1 MWDNFLGA
9 QTSGGGGYVAAY
21 VPPDWDGALKKQQ
34 LTRRGGRQRGGGA
47 RGKDGG
53 VGGRRE
59 HLWGY
64 DSLEGKCCLPTCL
77 QGCQLYNTHTHTNV
91 HVGGAAH
98 TRMSTHKHADE
109 SARRQIYEMKQR
121 CDWSCFGM
129 FGGFQIFWKILTL
142 TTLVWTGSSLSFCS
156 YKQHQCAFLRKRI
169 RDTWRILTFVSDF
182 RSTHWSRHS
191 VSYRVPVF
199 P

>member
-9 QTSGGGGYVAAY
+9 QTSGEGGIRGCICPSRLGRRIKKTAANE
-21 VPPDWDGALKKQQ
+21 
-34 LTRRGGRQRGGGA
+34 TRRKAA
-47 RGKDGG
+47 RGRSEREGRG
-53 VGGRRE
+53 WGGGRRE

-77 QGCQLYNTHTHTNV
+77 QGCQLYNTHTNV

-129 FGGFQIFWKILTL
+129 FGSFQIFWKILTL

-156 YKQHQCAFLRKRI
+156 YKQHQCAF
-169 RDTWRILTFVSDF
+169 
-182 RSTHWSRHS
+182 
-191 VSYRVPVF
+191 
-199 P
+199 